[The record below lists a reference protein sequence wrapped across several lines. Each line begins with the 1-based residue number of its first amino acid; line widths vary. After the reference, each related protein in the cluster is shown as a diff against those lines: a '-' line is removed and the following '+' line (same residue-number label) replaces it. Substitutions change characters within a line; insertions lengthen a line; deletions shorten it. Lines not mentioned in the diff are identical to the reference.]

1 MSSVLNR
8 LEEASECQPGDENG
22 PHFESFRQHMFNQQ
36 ENTTFAAVNTQEVL
50 NIIQVTKLISCIFK
64 YKKGSDH

>member
-8 LEEASECQPGDENG
+8 LEEASECPGDENG

-36 ENTTFAAVNTQEVL
+36 ENSTFPAVNTQDVL
-50 NIIQVTKLISCIFK
+50 NIIQVIPME
-64 YKKGSDH
+64 